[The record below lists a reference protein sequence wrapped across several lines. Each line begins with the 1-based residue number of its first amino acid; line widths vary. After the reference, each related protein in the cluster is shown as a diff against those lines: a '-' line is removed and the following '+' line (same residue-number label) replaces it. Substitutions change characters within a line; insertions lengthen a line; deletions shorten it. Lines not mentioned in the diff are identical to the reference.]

1 MKQGVQLGSN
11 RNKQIRVTWPQVTP
25 QKRGVGVARTLPYS
39 LQRLGFVPSVVTARL
54 FPGRRRA
61 GGVQGVP
68 AVGAQRGE
76 HRVLAPLRGVQANA
90 AALAAAPQGHG
101 GLCGVHLG
109 PGGPGGGCS
118 QQTGGGSSLGVA
130 FGPRPRRPLIPK
142 GGAVDPLAISLTSH
156 VGRLSKAL
164 CPMAA
169 GVLTDLPARGREK
182 TRPAHMCGG
191 WGAQVCSPPSR
202 CSANRPL
209 LPLRS
214 TWTPAP
220 GSRPAGT
227 CWRPPPPALTKP
239 RGRSST

>member
-76 HRVLAPLRGVQANA
+76 HRVLAPLRGVQANQ

-101 GLCGVHLG
+101 GLRGVHLG

-118 QQTGGGSSLGVA
+118 QQSGGGSSLGVA
-130 FGPRPRRPLIPK
+130 SALGPADPKRRSRGLTCYQLDIPRGSAEQGPLSDGSGCSDGPPSTW
-142 GGAVDPLAISLTSH
+142 AREDPPCSH
-156 VGRLSKAL
+156 VR
-164 CPMAA
+164 
-169 GVLTDLPARGREK
+169 GVGV
-182 TRPAHMCGG
+182 GG
-191 WGAQVCSPPSR
+191 QVCPPPSR
-202 CSANRPL
+202 CSANRPP

-214 TWTPAP
+214 TWTRAP